1 MEQILFRA
9 MGCEIFCG
17 IDSRHPCSRER
28 LERAPAMFEAWEQ
41 TLSRFRADSELA
53 QLNARAGETVCVSDS
68 LWRVLQWAQRAEK
81 MSAGLITPTIHDAL
95 RASGYEHS
103 FDARRAFKRSGAA
116 SPLPITVAHAWT
128 LHPTRRAV
136 TLAPHTHLDL
146 NGVAKGWA
154 AEQTAN
160 YLGELGPALVDTGGD
175 MVMTAP
181 RAVGAPWHIGIEDA
195 FHPEHENKRLP
206 LLAIA
211 RGATATSGRNV
222 RKWTRDGKA
231 MHHLID
237 PRTGLPAV
245 TDVMCATV
253 IAPTILQAEVAAKV
267 VLVLGSARGLEW
279 LAARPWNAALLILE
293 DGTIMTNEPMER
305 FII

>member
-17 IDSRHPCSRER
+17 IDSRHPRSRER

-95 RASGYEHS
+95 RALGYEHS
-103 FDARRAFKRSGAA
+103 FDARRAVKRSSAT
-116 SPLPITVAHAWT
+116 SPPPITVAHTWT

-136 TLAPHTHLDL
+136 TFAPHTHLDL

-160 YLGELGPALVDTGGD
+160 YLGELGPALVDAGGD

-181 RAVGAPWHIGIEDA
+181 RADGASWHIGIEDA

-211 RGATATSGRNV
+211 RGATATSGRNF

-237 PRTGLPAV
+237 PRTGLPAA

-267 VLVLGSARGLEW
+267 VLVLGSVRGLEW
-279 LAARPWNAALLILE
+279 LAARPWSAALLILE

>member
-211 RGATATSGRNV
+211 RAPPPPRGAMFANGRATARRCTISL
-222 RKWTRDGKA
+222 TRARACPPSPMSCAPPSLRRRSCKPKSPPKSYSYSAARAVWNGW
-231 MHHLID
+231 
-237 PRTGLPAV
+237 PR
-245 TDVMCATV
+245 
-253 IAPTILQAEVAAKV
+253 
-267 VLVLGSARGLEW
+267 ARGTP
-279 LAARPWNAALLILE
+279 RY
-293 DGTIMTNEPMER
+293 
-305 FII
+305 